1 MHVRWFSNQFCDH
14 LLCAKHVG
22 FPPVFTAGVHES
34 AYVIGSHLNDH
45 CAGSVC
51 VRGLVCKCKL
61 CTESFHTAWNYLTSR
76 AGEGC
81 TSVPPSLSAESQFSA
96 LEILLFLSLLS
107 PHAIHLLQV
116 FKIKL
121 TKSVLTLLAANW
133 RKWYRAIFPE
143 ELIDEAVIFYAQF
156 SPHTPLIAG
165 VWHKLPRWHKS
176 NTSGTKFSLVLNSD
190 TVYIYRFLHLWR
202 LECCFASFVWRGDL
216 CTSCFCRHT
225 KELLIM
231 L

>member
-1 MHVRWFSNQFCDH
+1 MYVSWFSNH
-14 LLCAKHVG
+14 LLCAKHGG
-22 FPPVFTAGVHES
+22 FLPVFTAGVHGS
-34 AYVIGSHLNDH
+34 AYVVGSHLNDH

-51 VRGLVCKCKL
+51 VRGPVCKCKL
-61 CTESFHTAWNYLTSR
+61 CTLPESFHTTWNYLTSR
-76 AGEGC
+76 AGEGY
-81 TSVPPSLSAESQFSA
+81 TSVPPSLSTESQFSA
-96 LEILLFLSLLS
+96 LQILLLSLLS

-133 RKWYRAIFPE
+133 RKWYHAIFPE

-156 SPHTPLIAG
+156 FPHTPLIAG
-165 VWHKLPRWHKS
+165 VWHKLPRRHKS
-176 NTSGTKFSLVLNSD
+176 HTSGTKFSLVLNSL

-202 LECCFASFVWRGDL
+202 LECCFPSFVWRGDL
-216 CTSCFCRHT
+216 CTSCFCMHT
-225 KELLIM
+225 KEFLIM